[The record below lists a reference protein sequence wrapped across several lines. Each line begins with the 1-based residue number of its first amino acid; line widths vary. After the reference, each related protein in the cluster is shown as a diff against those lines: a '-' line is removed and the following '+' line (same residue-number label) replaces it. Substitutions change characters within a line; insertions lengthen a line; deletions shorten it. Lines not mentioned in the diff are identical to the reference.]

1 MGGLMKIYTRPEI
14 VNPGDAGGHRFAKG
28 AESITYENSKWLILN
43 ENITVYI
50 KSKIRY
56 NTTIN

>member
-1 MGGLMKIYTRPEI
+1 MKIYTRPEI